1 MKKYYIICSLMILL
15 SLVLYTASSQN
26 KQPRQDSY
34 WVIESNLFTPRN
46 SIVYFYNAENQLM
59 YKQTVSGK
67 KLNVNRA
74 LVRKKLNDMLNE
86 VNTVWLADK
95 LKRDSIFVANLF
107 KE

>member
-15 SLVLYTASSQN
+15 SLVLSTASSQN
-26 KQPRQDSY
+26 KQPRKDAY

>member
-1 MKKYYIICSLMILL
+1 MKKNYICCSFITIFIV
-15 SLVLYTASSQN
+15 VLTTASAQDLTS
-26 KQPRQDSY
+26 RQDSY

-95 LKRDSIFVANLF
+95 MKRDSIFVANRF
-107 KE
+107 KK